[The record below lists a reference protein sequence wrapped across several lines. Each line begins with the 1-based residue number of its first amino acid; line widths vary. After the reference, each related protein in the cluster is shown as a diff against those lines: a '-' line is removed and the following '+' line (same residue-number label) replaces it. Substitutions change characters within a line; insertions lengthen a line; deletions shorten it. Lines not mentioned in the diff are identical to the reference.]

1 MIENTISGIP
11 IYSSNVY
18 GVEPISRILG
28 GMDQSEFSKLLT
40 HDEIAK
46 NEVMSVLSDDSFI
59 YKAITPSR
67 ANTRLNDNAPD
78 ENSKSSLS
86 KYNIILKQVGND
98 LAD

>member
-1 MIENTISGIP
+1 MANYFNTLP
-11 IYSSNVY
+11 LRLQL
-18 GVEPISRILG
+18 EQLG
-28 GMDQSEFSKLLT
+28 KCRFMDQSEFSKLLT